1 MTRSVTAQ
9 TMFAR
14 VGVCRIYIY
23 WVVGVPRI
31 DAIHFPAI
39 RSGK

>member
-1 MTRSVTAQ
+1 MTRRVTAR

-31 DAIHFPAI
+31 DAIHLTAI